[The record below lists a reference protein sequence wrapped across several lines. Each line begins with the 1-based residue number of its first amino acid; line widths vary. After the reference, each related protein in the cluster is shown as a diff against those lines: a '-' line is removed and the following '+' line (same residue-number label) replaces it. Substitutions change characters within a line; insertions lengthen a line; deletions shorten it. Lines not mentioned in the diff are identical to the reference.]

1 MEKLSKLLRSFLLLF
16 TNEQIADSKE
26 QNNIINSLFHWVK
39 KRNDPIQNTNRIK
52 IGDVYFFYF
61 GLNLL
66 PTMSYRHMGIV
77 ISKSSKYLYVL
88 PITGYKSDNNIF
100 KLNIEHV
107 LMKVQN
113 FEFLTKDSVVKL
125 KDVRCIAVNAIDFK
139 TDLVGKIDVNGEF
152 FKLIKRKCFESIFN
166 EYAYEL
172 DKLKEQRDLLKK

>member
-1 MEKLSKLLRSFLLLF
+1 
-16 TNEQIADSKE
+16 
-26 QNNIINSLFHWVK
+26 
-39 KRNDPIQNTNRIK
+39 
-52 IGDVYFFYF
+52 
-61 GLNLL
+61 
-66 PTMSYRHMGIV
+66 MSYRHMGIV

-100 KLNIEHV
+100 KLNVEHV